1 MRAMTKKSLEEAF
14 AGESMAHMKY
24 LAFAEVAE
32 KEGFPQIANLFRAIA
47 YAEQVHAINHA
58 KQLGLI
64 KGTGENLQAAI
75 DGEHFEIEEMYP
87 AYSAIAK
94 LQKEKGADRSIYY
107 ALEAEKIHEELY
119 KEALEQMKKGQDIN
133 PDEIYICPICGY
145 THFGK
150 PEEDKCPV
158 CNLPVEK
165 FVTF

>member
-24 LAFAEVAE
+24 LAFSEVA
-32 KEGFPQIANLFRAIA
+32 KNEGFPQIAKLFEAIA

-64 KGTGENLQAAI
+64 NGTAENLQAAI

-119 KEALEQMKKGQDIN
+119 KEALEQMQKGHDIN
-133 PDEIYICPICGY
+133 PDEIYICPVCGY